1 MHLHKD
7 ALFSL
12 SAARES
18 ILHVNCDI
26 SRGMDVSAR
35 KLHYTLLMEGKL
47 RVFGESYSDSM
58 VNAVATI
65 LNVTSRSNL

>member
-1 MHLHKD
+1 M
-7 ALFSL
+7 
-12 SAARES
+12 
-18 ILHVNCDI
+18 NCDI